1 MSFVNWNFENNT
13 TETSNYKTFIWSVL
27 QQYLQTPLTFDN
39 NFVFTFCTSVFKL
52 DSLNLF
58 LHGEGG

>member
-27 QQYLQTPLTFDN
+27 QQYLQTPISFDN
-39 NFVFTFCTSVFKL
+39 NFFFYL
-52 DSLNLF
+52 LNI
-58 LHGEGG
+58 GV